1 MRKIPVIAIIALL
14 WASANLAAAAEP
26 LVEPAWVKANAGRP
40 GIVFVD
46 LRFPRAFQAGHVP
59 GAVRT
64 SYGRDGWRETRNGV
78 PGMLPET
85 ADLEALIGGLGIDNA
100 SHVVLLPAGIS
111 AGEVGSA
118 TRIYWTLKLL
128 GHEEVSIL
136 NGGMRAYLR
145 DKAAPLEKGKSRPQA
160 KAFKAR
166 LRPELLATAAD
177 VRRALSDGTLLI
189 DNRSSDKH
197 LGINTPRPVVTRAG
211 TPPGAVSLPAVWLT
225 EDAGGVFRDAATLRK
240 LYAAAG
246 APSQGPAITFCNT
259 GHWASL
265 GWFVN
270 SEILGNRQTRL
281 YDGSMAEWSR
291 DPANPMERKVK
302 LD

>member
-1 MRKIPVIAIIALL
+1 MRKLLVIAIIALL
-14 WASANLAAAAEP
+14 GASANSAAAAEP
-26 LVEPAWVKANAGRP
+26 LVEPAWVKANAGTP

-46 LRFPRAFQAGHVP
+46 LRHPRAFQAGHVP

-64 SYGRDGWRETRNGV
+64 SYGRDGWRVTRNGV
-78 PGMLPET
+78 PGLLPET
-85 ADLEALIGGLGIDNA
+85 ARLEALIGGLGIDNG
-100 SHVVLLPAGIS
+100 SHVVLLPAGAS

-128 GHEEVSIL
+128 GHDEVSIL

-145 DKAAPLEKGKSRPQA
+145 DKAAPLERGPSRPRA
-160 KAFKAR
+160 KAFKAS

-177 VRRALSDGTLLI
+177 VHQALRDGTPLI

-197 LGINTPRPVVTRAG
+197 LGINTPRPAVTRRG

-246 APSQGPAITFCNT
+246 APSEGPAITFCNT